1 MAAPRDALV
10 VHVDGYVAADGI
22 GAWAVVVDGRPT
34 LSGRV
39 AGEPIHLVEWRAIA
53 AALAWLEVSAA
64 PRDVRLVTDSA
75 LVERGLA
82 SRRPEMHGEAGEI
95 RAASRQALARLAA
108 RGIRVRVQRVPREAN
123 READGAARRA
133 VDEPQ
138 R

>member
-1 MAAPRDALV
+1 MPAPRDPLV

-39 AGEPIHLVEWRAIA
+39 LGEPIHLVEWRAVA
-53 AALAWLEVSAA
+53 AALAWLELSA
-64 PRDVRLVTDSA
+64 PPGDVRIVTDSA

-82 SRRPEMHGEAGEI
+82 SRRPEIHGEAGEI

-108 RGIRVRVQRVPREAN
+108 RGIRVRIERVPREAN
-123 READGAARRA
+123 READEAARGAAERR
-133 VDEPQ
+133 
-138 R
+138 